1 MVTVTTSSTSS
12 SASLNGLSTGIDTTA
27 LINAIMAQKGTG
39 VARLKAQ
46 QTLNTQKTL
55 ALISLR
61 TQLGVLNTS
70 IAVLHDRFNSRL
82 VTSTDSNNTNVTASA
97 NGNASGSYDLNVN
110 TVATK
115 GRLSA
120 SLDASGYTTNLS
132 VANPSDSSS
141 SFVFSGTTPAKFA
154 VQGTDGT
161 VYQVTLDAGSNTLN
175 ALRDK
180 INAVAGGSV
189 TATVVN
195 TGKGP
200 KPYQLVLTAKASGT
214 GSTAGKVTIADITN
228 MQSDGTAG
236 AAVNT
241 LGIGAG
247 GSTDGLAKN
256 ITGGLAST
264 LSGVATDANFT
275 LNGINLTRASNVIT
289 DAVDGMTFT
298 LKQGGQTGTTT
309 LSVALDTGG
318 TTTALQ
324 DFITKYNQLMKDYK
338 VASTATKNADGS
350 IAQAPLSSDA
360 NTRALMANLRAT
372 LVGASAGLPSGSTY
386 KTLASLGVTTQA
398 DGTLYLNTYTFQQA
412 MTGAIANVQSL
423 FNFSGTSTNQYVT
436 VKSGDS
442 QTATGSVD
450 FSITKD
456 GSGVLWGT
464 LTQNAVTTDPIKISN
479 GILVGTGAYAGLNL
493 SVTDTGTGTLSLTRG
508 AGQAVSDLLSTFTGT
523 NGSIATTL
531 NTITTQNVSLATQ
544 IVQGQATLD
553 REAKALKQKFAQME
567 AIVGQMKVTSSS
579 LFGA

>member
-1 MVTVTTSSTSS
+1 M
-12 SASLNGLSTGIDTTA
+12 
-27 LINAIMAQKGTG
+27 
-39 VARLKAQ
+39 
-46 QTLNTQKTL
+46 
-55 ALISLR
+55 
-61 TQLGVLNTS
+61 
-70 IAVLHDRFNSRL
+70 
-82 VTSTDSNNTNVTASA
+82 
-97 NGNASGSYDLNVN
+97 
-110 TVATK
+110 
-115 GRLSA
+115 
-120 SLDASGYTTNLS
+120 
-132 VANPSDSSS
+132 
-141 SFVFSGTTPAKFA
+141 
-154 VQGTDGT
+154 
-161 VYQVTLDAGSNTLN
+161 
-175 ALRDK
+175 
-180 INAVAGGSV
+180 

-200 KPYQLVLTAKASGT
+200 KPYQLVLTAKVSGT

-350 IAQAPLSSDA
+350 IAQAPLSSDT

-372 LVGASAGLPSGSTY
+372 LVGTSAGLPSGSTY